1 MADTRKKRQL
11 LSDGIILQALSAL
24 RVNLKYEDFLEVVDS
39 EIEETLSIH
48 RIMGIGYKLSGLSYD
63 IAWGFVFWFKSDL
76 SNIIYRYHLNSGD
89 LFKIETEE

>member
-1 MADTRKKRQL
+1 MADTRKKRQM
-11 LSDGIILQALSAL
+11 LSDEIIIDALSAL
-24 RVNLKYEDFLEVVDS
+24 RANLKYEDFLDVIDF

-63 IAWGFVFWFKSDL
+63 IAWGFVFWFESDL